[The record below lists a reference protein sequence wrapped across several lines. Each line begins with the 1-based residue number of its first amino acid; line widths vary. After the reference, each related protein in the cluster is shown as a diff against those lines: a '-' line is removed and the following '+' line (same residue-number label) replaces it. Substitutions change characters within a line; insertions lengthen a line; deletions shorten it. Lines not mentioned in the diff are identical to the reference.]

1 MSSDERP
8 LKVDLGK
15 RQTGAANSNAC
26 RQRMQQSLQKTSDRH
41 RILKTT
47 RLLKQKPKSKILD
60 FLHRI
65 FRGGTVLKLKS

>member
-41 RILKTT
+41 RILKTNAAFEAKAE
-47 RLLKQKPKSKILD
+47 KQNS
-60 FLHRI
+60 
-65 FRGGTVLKLKS
+65 